1 MARTVSKYVL
11 LAVTLL
17 LPLPSLAEIN
27 VFACEPEWAALTKE
41 IGGDKVTVFSAT
53 TAQQDP
59 HYIQARPSL
68 IAKTRQADLLVCTGS
83 ELEVG
88 WLPLLVRK
96 AGKKSIQAGNVG
108 YFMASDFVENKL
120 EIPEVLDRSMG
131 DVHSAGNPHVH
142 LNPYNLLIIA
152 EHLQKRLVAVDQA
165 NAKVYQENYQQFSDE
180 WSGHIKQWEL
190 KAQSLKGKKAI
201 VYHKSFSY
209 LLDWLGIDMIADLEP
224 KPGIPPTSSHLA
236 AVLIVQDA
244 QKAEWLLHAPYQNK
258 KPVKWL
264 TNKTGI
270 KDVEL
275 PFTVGGDKASVDLK
289 TLFDQHIDLL
299 LAK

>member
-1 MARTVSKYVL
+1 MVRIHSKL
-11 LAVTLL
+11 IALAVTLL
-17 LPLPSLAEIN
+17 LPLQSFAEIN
-27 VFACEPEWAALTKE
+27 IFACEPEWASLAEE
-41 IGGDKVTVFSAT
+41 IGGEKVKVFSAT

-68 IAKTRQADLLVCTGS
+68 IAKTRKADLLVCTGA

-96 AGKKSIQAGNVG
+96 AGKKSIQQGNQG
-108 YFMASDFVENKL
+108 YFMASDFIDNKL

-142 LNPYNLLIIA
+142 LNPYNILIIA
-152 EHLQKRLVAVDQA
+152 EQLQKRLIAMDKT
-165 NAKVYQENYQQFSDE
+165 NATSYQENFSRFSQK
-180 WSGHIKQWEL
+180 WQAQITLWEE
-190 KAQSLKGKKAI
+190 KAASLKGKKVI

-209 LLDWLGIDMIADLEP
+209 LLDWLDINMVADLEP

-236 AVLIVQDA
+236 DVLVIQENE
-244 QKAEWLLHAPYQNK
+244 KADMLLHAPYQNK

-264 TNKTGI
+264 TKKTGI
-270 KDVEL
+270 TEVEL
-275 PFTVGGDKASVDLK
+275 PFTVGGNKKAVDLI
-289 TLFDQHIDLL
+289 TLFDEHIDLL
-299 LAK
+299 LN